1 MFCLCSNVEVHG
13 KVMYGEFLVRRKKMR
28 ILLVDDEE
36 DFANPLSD
44 GLIREGYLVEIAQD
58 SSEALFLFDLYPYD
72 LVLLDLNLPDID
84 GLLLCDEFRKI
95 NPDIL
100 ICIISARRGI
110 AERIGGLDQGAD
122 DYLPKPIHFDE
133 LLAHVRALSRRN
145 LNLRKPLVDLGQL
158 VLDSNLQ
165 IVQVADKE
173 IALTAKEYRL
183 LEYFVRNKGRI
194 VSLEELILHIWGE
207 EDALFSNS
215 VRTHICS
222 LRKKLREA
230 GVTNPKLITT
240 INKGY
245 SLVLDESVN

>member
-1 MFCLCSNVEVHG
+1 
-13 KVMYGEFLVRRKKMR
+13 MR

-36 DFANPLSD
+36 DFSNPLAE
-44 GLIREGYLVEIAQD
+44 GLKREEYPVEVAQD
-58 SSEALFLFDLYPYD
+58 SSEALFLFELYPYD
-72 LVLLDLNLPDID
+72 LVLLDLNLPDKD

-110 AERIGGLDQGAD
+110 SERIEGLDQGAD

-133 LLAHVRALSRRN
+133 LLAHLRALSRRN
-145 LNLRKPLVDLGQL
+145 LNLRKPLVELGQL
-158 VLDSNLQ
+158 VIDTNLQ
-165 IVQVADKE
+165 RVSVSGDE
-173 IALTAKEYRL
+173 IKLTAKEYRL
-183 LEYFVRNKGRI
+183 LEYLVRNIGRK
-194 VSLEELILHIWGE
+194 VSPEELILHVWGE

-230 GVTNPKLITT
+230 GVKTPTLLTT
-240 INKGY
+240 VNQGY
-245 SLVLDESVN
+245 SLLIDDVAG

>member
-1 MFCLCSNVEVHG
+1 L
-13 KVMYGEFLVRRKKMR
+13 R

-36 DFANPLSD
+36 DFSNPLAE
-44 GLIREGYLVEIAQD
+44 GLKREEYPVEVAQD
-58 SSEALFLFDLYPYD
+58 SSEALFLFELYPYD
-72 LVLLDLNLPDID
+72 LVLLDLNLPDKD

-110 AERIGGLDQGAD
+110 SERIEGLDQGAD

-133 LLAHVRALSRRN
+133 LLAHLRALSRRN
-145 LNLRKPLVDLGQL
+145 LNLRKPLVELGQL
-158 VLDSNLQ
+158 VIDTNLQ
-165 IVQVADKE
+165 RVSVSGDE
-173 IALTAKEYRL
+173 IKLTAKEYRL
-183 LEYFVRNKGRI
+183 LEYLVRNIGRK
-194 VSLEELILHIWGE
+194 VSPEELILHVWGE

-230 GVTNPKLITT
+230 GVKTPTLLTT
-240 INKGY
+240 VNQGY
-245 SLVLDESVN
+245 SLLIDDVAG

>member
-1 MFCLCSNVEVHG
+1 
-13 KVMYGEFLVRRKKMR
+13 MR

-36 DFANPLSD
+36 DFANPLAE
-44 GLIREGYLVEIAQD
+44 GLKREGYPVEIAPD
-58 SSEALFLFDLYPYD
+58 SSEALFLFELYPYD
-72 LVLLDLNLPDID
+72 LVLLDLNLPDRD

-100 ICIISARRGI
+100 ICIISARGGI
-110 AERIGGLDQGAD
+110 SERIEGLDQGAD

-145 LNLRKPLVDLGQL
+145 LNLRKPLIEFGQL
-158 VLDSNLQ
+158 VLDTNLQ
-165 IVQVADKE
+165 RVSVSGDE
-173 IALTAKEYRL
+173 IKLTAKEYRL
-183 LEYFVRNKGRI
+183 LEYLVRNIGRK
-194 VSLEELILHIWGE
+194 VSPEELILHIWGE

-230 GVTNPKLITT
+230 GVKTPMLLTT
-240 INKGY
+240 VNQGY
-245 SLVLDESVN
+245 SLLIDDVAG